1 MEKKTYK
8 AAAAMGAVSVALA
21 AALGITGAVPA
32 PVAVSCALLGCLSYA
47 TAMRALLALYRDYRE
62 AAKSEKRRA
71 WKHDF
76 FRQISR

>member
-8 AAAAMGAVSVALA
+8 IAAAMGAVSVALA

-32 PVAVSCALLGCLSYA
+32 PLAVSCVLLGCLGYA

-71 WKHDF
+71 WKNDF